1 MAEGEEYIMET
12 IETKE
17 IEKELIKVEI
27 NAIALQVTDNET
39 YAQAGTLLI
48 GYKELGKT
56 IKNYFK
62 PLKENT
68 HKAWEVICDREKE
81 ELNKLQPGIQHLNK
95 QMVTYNIEQEQ
106 IRKAEEDRL
115 RDEAEKAERERRLG
129 LVLKAV
135 EAGEEE
141 EAKAILEE
149 PGFIPPPIV
158 EKTVPKQVGLAMVT
172 MWEAEIIDESIIP
185 REYLITKPNIAKIN
199 YVVRALKDKTNIS
212 GIKAVP
218 KVFMRGTGRQRYEE
232 I

>member
-1 MAEGEEYIMET
+1 MAKGEEYIMET

-158 EKTVPKQVGLAMVT
+158 EKTVPKQAGLAMVT
-172 MWEAEIIDESIIP
+172 IYKWRLVDINKVPKPYLQLRVNEAAVNQ
-185 REYLITKPNIAKIN
+185 TVK
-199 YVVRALKDKTNIS
+199 ALKAQTNIP
-212 GIKAVP
+212 GIEVYSEQS
-218 KVFMRGTGRQRYEE
+218 MRGVRK
-232 I
+232 

>member
-1 MAEGEEYIMET
+1 MET

-115 RDEAEKAERERRLG
+115 RDEAEKAERERRLR

-158 EKTVPKQVGLAMVT
+158 EKTVPKQAGLAMVT
-172 MWEAEIIDESIIP
+172 IYKWRLVDINKVPKPYLQLRVNEAAVNQ
-185 REYLITKPNIAKIN
+185 TVK
-199 YVVRALKDKTNIS
+199 ALKAQTNIP
-212 GIKAVP
+212 GIEVYSEQS
-218 KVFMRGTGRQRYEE
+218 MRGVRK
-232 I
+232 

>member
-1 MAEGEEYIMET
+1 MET

-172 MWEAEIIDESIIP
+172 IYKWRLVDINKVPKPYLQLRVNEAAVNQ
-185 REYLITKPNIAKIN
+185 TVK
-199 YVVRALKDKTNIS
+199 ALKAQTNIP
-212 GIKAVP
+212 GIEVYSEQS
-218 KVFMRGTGRQRYEE
+218 MRGVRK
-232 I
+232 

>member
-1 MAEGEEYIMET
+1 MET

-56 IKNYFK
+56 IKDYFK

-172 MWEAEIIDESIIP
+172 IYKWRLVDINKVPKPYLQLRVNEAAVNQ
-185 REYLITKPNIAKIN
+185 TVK
-199 YVVRALKDKTNIS
+199 ALKAQTNIP
-212 GIKAVP
+212 GIEVYSEQS
-218 KVFMRGTGRQRYEE
+218 MRGVRK
-232 I
+232 

>member
-1 MAEGEEYIMET
+1 MAKGEEYIMET

-56 IKNYFK
+56 IKDYFK

-81 ELNKLQPGIQHLNK
+81 ELDKLQPGIQHLNK

-158 EKTVPKQVGLAMVT
+158 EKTVPKQAGLAMVT
-172 MWEAEIIDESIIP
+172 IYKWRLVDINKVPKPYLQLRVNEAAVNQ
-185 REYLITKPNIAKIN
+185 TVK
-199 YVVRALKDKTNIS
+199 ALKAQTNIP
-212 GIKAVP
+212 GIEVYSEQS
-218 KVFMRGTGRQRYEE
+218 MRGVRK
-232 I
+232 

>member
-1 MAEGEEYIMET
+1 MET

-158 EKTVPKQVGLAMVT
+158 EKTVPKQAGLAMVT
-172 MWEAEIIDESIIP
+172 IYKWRLVDINKVPKPYLQLRVNEAAVNQ
-185 REYLITKPNIAKIN
+185 TVK
-199 YVVRALKDKTNIS
+199 ALKAQTNIP
-212 GIKAVP
+212 GIEVYSEQS
-218 KVFMRGTGRQRYEE
+218 MRGVRK
-232 I
+232 

>member
-1 MAEGEEYIMET
+1 MAKGEEYIMET

-135 EAGEEE
+135 EAGEGE

-158 EKTVPKQVGLAMVT
+158 EKTVPKQAGLAMVT
-172 MWEAEIIDESIIP
+172 IYKWRLVDINKVPKPYLQLRVNEAAVNQ
-185 REYLITKPNIAKIN
+185 TVK
-199 YVVRALKDKTNIS
+199 ALKAQTNIP
-212 GIKAVP
+212 GIEVYSEQS
-218 KVFMRGTGRQRYEE
+218 MRGVRK
-232 I
+232 

>member
-1 MAEGEEYIMET
+1 MET

-81 ELNKLQPGIQHLNK
+81 ELNKLQPGVQHLNK

-158 EKTVPKQVGLAMVT
+158 EKTVPKQAGLAMVT
-172 MWEAEIIDESIIP
+172 IYKWRLVDINKVPKPYLQLRVNEAAVNQ
-185 REYLITKPNIAKIN
+185 TVK
-199 YVVRALKDKTNIS
+199 ALKAQTNIP
-212 GIKAVP
+212 GIEVYSEQS
-218 KVFMRGTGRQRYEE
+218 MRGVRK
-232 I
+232 

>member
-1 MAEGEEYIMET
+1 MET

-56 IKNYFK
+56 IKDYFK

-81 ELNKLQPGIQHLNK
+81 ELDKLQPGIQHLNK

-172 MWEAEIIDESIIP
+172 IYKWRLVDINKVPKPYLQLRVNEAAVNQ
-185 REYLITKPNIAKIN
+185 TVK
-199 YVVRALKDKTNIS
+199 ALKAQTNIP
-212 GIKAVP
+212 GIEVYSEQS
-218 KVFMRGTGRQRYEE
+218 MRGVRK
-232 I
+232 

>member
-1 MAEGEEYIMET
+1 MAKGEEYIMET

-56 IKNYFK
+56 IKDYFK

-68 HKAWEVICDREKE
+68 HKAWKVVCDREKE
-81 ELNKLQPGIQHLNK
+81 ELDKLQPGIQHLNK

-129 LVLKAV
+129 LALKAV

-158 EKTVPKQVGLAMVT
+158 EKTVPKQAGLAMVT
-172 MWEAEIIDESIIP
+172 IYKWRLVDINKVP
-185 REYLITKPNIAKIN
+185 KPYLQLRVNEVAVNQTVK
-199 YVVRALKDKTNIS
+199 ALKAQTNIP
-212 GIKAVP
+212 GIEVYSEQS
-218 KVFMRGTGRQRYEE
+218 MRGVRK
-232 I
+232 

>member
-1 MAEGEEYIMET
+1 MAKGEEYIMET

-81 ELNKLQPGIQHLNK
+81 ELDKLQPGIQHLNK

-158 EKTVPKQVGLAMVT
+158 EKTVPKQAGLAMVT
-172 MWEAEIIDESIIP
+172 IYKWRLVDINKVP
-185 REYLITKPNIAKIN
+185 KPYLQLRVNEVAVNQTVK
-199 YVVRALKDKTNIS
+199 ALKAQTNIP
-212 GIKAVP
+212 GIEVYSEQS
-218 KVFMRGTGRQRYEE
+218 MRGVRK
-232 I
+232 

>member
-1 MAEGEEYIMET
+1 MET

-129 LVLKAV
+129 LALKAV

-158 EKTVPKQVGLAMVT
+158 EKTVPKQAGLAMVT
-172 MWEAEIIDESIIP
+172 IYKWRLVDINKVPKPYLQLRVNEAAVNQ
-185 REYLITKPNIAKIN
+185 TVK
-199 YVVRALKDKTNIS
+199 ALKAQTNIP
-212 GIKAVP
+212 GIEVYSEQS
-218 KVFMRGTGRQRYEE
+218 MRGVRK
-232 I
+232 

>member
-1 MAEGEEYIMET
+1 MET

-158 EKTVPKQVGLAMVT
+158 EKTVPKQAGLAMVT
-172 MWEAEIIDESIIP
+172 IYKWRLVDINKVP
-185 REYLITKPNIAKIN
+185 KPYLQLRVNEVAVNQTVK
-199 YVVRALKDKTNIS
+199 ALKAQTNIP
-212 GIKAVP
+212 GIEVYSEQS
-218 KVFMRGTGRQRYEE
+218 MRGVRK
-232 I
+232 

>member
-1 MAEGEEYIMET
+1 MET

-56 IKNYFK
+56 IKDYFK

-129 LVLKAV
+129 LALKAV

-158 EKTVPKQVGLAMVT
+158 EKTVPKQAGLTMVT
-172 MWEAEIIDESIIP
+172 IYKWRLVDINKVPKPYLQLRVNEAAVNQ
-185 REYLITKPNIAKIN
+185 TVK
-199 YVVRALKDKTNIS
+199 ALKAQTNIP
-212 GIKAVP
+212 GIEVYSEQS
-218 KVFMRGTGRQRYEE
+218 MRGVRK
-232 I
+232 

>member
-1 MAEGEEYIMET
+1 MET

-62 PLKENT
+62 PLKENA

-158 EKTVPKQVGLAMVT
+158 EKTVPKQAGLAMVT
-172 MWEAEIIDESIIP
+172 IYKWRLVDINKVPKPYLQLRVNEAAVNQ
-185 REYLITKPNIAKIN
+185 TVK
-199 YVVRALKDKTNIS
+199 ALKAQTNIP
-212 GIKAVP
+212 GIEVYSEQS
-218 KVFMRGTGRQRYEE
+218 MRGVRK
-232 I
+232 

>member
-1 MAEGEEYIMET
+1 MET

-62 PLKENT
+62 PLKENA

-141 EAKAILEE
+141 EAKAILED

-158 EKTVPKQVGLAMVT
+158 EKTVPKQAGLAMVT
-172 MWEAEIIDESIIP
+172 IYKWRLVDINKVPKPYLQLQVNEAAVNQ
-185 REYLITKPNIAKIN
+185 TVK
-199 YVVRALKDKTNIS
+199 ALKAQTNIP
-212 GIKAVP
+212 GIEVYSEQS
-218 KVFMRGTGRQRYEE
+218 MRGVRK
-232 I
+232 

>member
-1 MAEGEEYIMET
+1 MAKGEEYIMET

-62 PLKENT
+62 PLKENA

-129 LVLKAV
+129 LALKAV

-172 MWEAEIIDESIIP
+172 IYKWRLVDINKVPKPYLQLRVNEAAVNQ
-185 REYLITKPNIAKIN
+185 TVK
-199 YVVRALKDKTNIS
+199 ALKAQTNIP
-212 GIKAVP
+212 GIEVYSEQS
-218 KVFMRGTGRQRYEE
+218 MRGVRK
-232 I
+232 

>member
-1 MAEGEEYIMET
+1 MAKGEEYIMET

-62 PLKENT
+62 PLKENA

-158 EKTVPKQVGLAMVT
+158 EKTVPKQAGLAMVT
-172 MWEAEIIDESIIP
+172 IYKWRLVDINKVPKPYLQLRVNEAAVNQ
-185 REYLITKPNIAKIN
+185 TVK
-199 YVVRALKDKTNIS
+199 ALKAQTNIP
-212 GIKAVP
+212 GIEVYSEQS
-218 KVFMRGTGRQRYEE
+218 MRGVRK
-232 I
+232 

>member
-1 MAEGEEYIMET
+1 MAKGEEYIMET

-172 MWEAEIIDESIIP
+172 IYKWRLVDINKVPKPYLQLRVNEAAVNQ
-185 REYLITKPNIAKIN
+185 TVK
-199 YVVRALKDKTNIS
+199 ALKAQTNIP
-212 GIKAVP
+212 GIEVYSEQS
-218 KVFMRGTGRQRYEE
+218 MRGVRK
-232 I
+232 